1 MKSPAAP
8 HPDLFLAVIGDVPSR
23 DALDLMSVPVVSL
36 AKARRVTPIRFQRG
50 DMSVEVSAPSNIGIA
65 TIWDWDF
72 LLWAVSQLNEAVNR
86 GETPPATIK
95 APAYDILRAVR
106 RGTSGREYRGLR
118 EALDRLKATTIRTT
132 IQAAGKRG
140 DTFSMIEQVSWAED
154 PLGKPLGV
162 SVTLPQWLYR
172 AVLDRR
178 VLAIDGRYFDLTG
191 GLERWLY
198 RVVRKQAGDRR
209 DGWRWT
215 FADLHERSGVTRERK
230 KFAHDLRRL
239 AEANPLPEYW
249 LTIYSDVSGDECL
262 HAVRRSKLELGH
274 PGHEIPL
281 RQSRL
286 DPPL

>member
-1 MKSPAAP
+1 MANEAQ
-8 HPDLFLAVIGDVPSR
+8 PDLFISVIGDAPFR
-23 DALDLMSVPVVSL
+23 DALDLMSVPIVSL
-36 AKARRVTPIRFQRG
+36 AKSRRTTPIRFKRG

-86 GETPPATIK
+86 GETPSATIN
-95 APAYDILRAVR
+95 APAHDILRSVR
-106 RGTSGREYRGLR
+106 SGTSGREYQGLR
-118 EALDRLKATTIRTT
+118 DALDRLKATTIRTT

-172 AVLDRR
+172 AVIDRR
-178 VLAIDGRYFDLTG
+178 VLSMDGRYFDLTG

-198 RVVRKQAGDRR
+198 RVVRKQAGDRP

-239 AEANPLPEYW
+239 IEANALPEYW
-249 LTIYSDVSGDECL
+249 LTVYSDVSGDECL
-262 HAVRRSKLELGH
+262 HAVRRSKLTVGH
-274 PGHEIPL
+274 AGYEFPI

-286 DPPL
+286 DPLL

>member
-1 MKSPAAP
+1 MTRAQ
-8 HPDLFLAVIGDVPSR
+8 PDLFLTVVGDVPFR
-23 DALDLMSVPVVSL
+23 EALDLMSVPIVSL
-36 AKARRVTPIRFQRG
+36 SKARRSAPIRFQRG

-72 LLWAVSQLNEAVNR
+72 LLWAVSQLNAAVNR
-86 GETPPATIK
+86 GETPPPTIQ

-106 RGTSGREYRGLR
+106 RGTSGRDYQALR
-118 EALDRLKATTIRTT
+118 DALDRLKATTVRTT

-154 PLGKPLGV
+154 PTGKPLGIA
-162 SVTLPQWLYR
+162 VTLPQWLYR

-178 VLAIDGRYFDLTG
+178 VLALDGRYFDLTG

-239 AEANPLPEYW
+239 VEANPLPEYW
-249 LTIYSDVSGDECL
+249 LTVYADTGGVECL
-262 HAVRRSKLELGH
+262 HAVRRSKLEIGH
-274 PGHEIPL
+274 PGYEFPL
-281 RQSRL
+281 RIRRL
-286 DPPL
+286 DPAS

>member
-1 MKSPAAP
+1 MKPPAAP
-8 HPDLFLAVIGDVPSR
+8 HPDLFLAVVGDVPSR

-36 AKARRVTPIRFQRG
+36 AKARRVTPIKFQRG
-50 DMSVEVSAPSNIGIA
+50 DMSVEVSAPANIGIA

-72 LLWAVSQLNEAVNR
+72 LLWAVAQLNAAVNR
-86 GETPPATIK
+86 GETPPATIR

-106 RGTSGREYRGLR
+106 RGTGGREYQGLR

-132 IQAAGKRG
+132 IHAAGKRG

-154 PLGKPLGV
+154 AFGKPLGV
-162 SVTLPQWLYR
+162 SITLPQWLYR

-215 FADLHERSGVTRERK
+215 FADLHERSGVTRELK

-249 LTIYSDVSGDECL
+249 LTIYSDVTGAECL
-262 HAVRRSKLELGH
+262 HAVRRSKLEVGH
-274 PGHEIPL
+274 HGHEIPL
-281 RQSRL
+281 RLGRL

>member
-1 MKSPAAP
+1 MATEAQ
-8 HPDLFLAVIGDVPSR
+8 PDLFISVIGDAPFR
-23 DALDLMSVPVVSL
+23 DALDLMSVPIVSL
-36 AKARRVTPIRFQRG
+36 AKARRTTPIRFKRG

-72 LLWAVSQLNEAVNR
+72 LLWAVSQLNEAGNR
-86 GETPPATIK
+86 GETPSATIN
-95 APAYDILRAVR
+95 APAHDILRSVR
-106 RGTSGREYRGLR
+106 RGTSGREYQGLR
-118 EALDRLKATTIRTT
+118 DALDRLKATTVRTT

-154 PLGKPLGV
+154 PFGKPLGV

-172 AVLDRR
+172 AVVDRR
-178 VLAIDGRYFDLTG
+178 VLSMDGRYFDLTG

-198 RVVRKQAGDRR
+198 RVVRKQAGDRP

-239 AEANPLPEYW
+239 IDANGLPEYW
-249 LTIYSDVSGDECL
+249 LTVYSDVSGDECL
-262 HAVRRSKLELGH
+262 HAVRRSKLTVGH
-274 PGHEIPL
+274 AGYEFPV

>member
-1 MKSPAAP
+1 MATEAQ
-8 HPDLFLAVIGDVPSR
+8 PDLFISVIGDAPFR
-23 DALDLMSVPVVSL
+23 DALDLMSVPIVSL
-36 AKARRVTPIRFQRG
+36 AKARRTTPIRFKRG

-86 GETPPATIK
+86 GETPSATIN
-95 APAYDILRAVR
+95 APAYDILRSVR
-106 RGTSGREYRGLR
+106 RGTSGREYQGLR
-118 EALDRLKATTIRTT
+118 DALDRLKATTIRTT

-154 PLGKPLGV
+154 PFGKPLGV

-172 AVLDRR
+172 AVIDRR
-178 VLAIDGRYFDLTG
+178 VLSMDGRYFDLTG

-198 RVVRKQAGDRR
+198 RVVRKQAGDRP

-239 AEANPLPEYW
+239 IEANGLPEYW
-249 LTIYSDVSGDECL
+249 LTVYTDVSGDECL
-262 HAVRRSKLELGH
+262 HAVRRSKLTVGH
-274 PGHEIPL
+274 AGYEFPT

>member
-1 MKSPAAP
+1 MKRPAAP

-86 GETPPATIK
+86 GETPPATIQ

-106 RGTSGREYRGLR
+106 RGTSGREYQGLR
-118 EALDRLKATTIRTT
+118 DALDRLKATTIRTT

-162 SVTLPQWLYR
+162 SVTLPQWLY
-172 AVLDRR
+172 
-178 VLAIDGRYFDLTG
+178 G
-191 GLERWLY
+191 GASR
-198 RVVRKQAGDRR
+198 
-209 DGWRWT
+209 
-215 FADLHERSGVTRERK
+215 FVTRTALSWTDREH
-230 KFAHDLRRL
+230 AIRRG
-239 AEANPLPEYW
+239 
-249 LTIYSDVSGDECL
+249 S
-262 HAVRRSKLELGH
+262 
-274 PGHEIPL
+274 
-281 RQSRL
+281 
-286 DPPL
+286 